1 MIAFGSLGLPLLAIF
16 FGVASAAVWWAGLRL
31 SRNAGLIADRTGLG
45 QALIGVVLLGF
56 ATSLPEVATTTTASL
71 AGNPAMAVNNL
82 LGGVAFQV
90 LVLAVADMMI
100 GREAL
105 TSQLPSP
112 RVMLYAVIS
121 IAMLAFVA
129 FGVVIGD
136 VALPS
141 LPVGIFP
148 ILTVLAYLAGL
159 WAVRDYKS
167 SAGWKPASREASRP
181 GTERESGISNFALAV
196 TTIGFTALILVAGYV
211 ITRSAETM
219 AAQLG
224 LNNALI
230 GLTLIAAAT
239 SLPELSTAIAAVK
252 LRRHEMAIGD
262 VLGGNMVD
270 IALIVLVDLL
280 YIDGL
285 ALRGV
290 DSTALAA
297 ALLGVVMTA
306 LMLLGM
312 IERRDRTVFRMGY
325 DSAAIILVYVL
336 GLAAIILTTG

>member
-1 MIAFGSLGLPLLAIF
+1 MIAFETLELPLLAGIF
-16 FGVASAAVWWAGLRL
+16 MVASAAVWWAGVRL
-31 SRNAGLIADRTGLG
+31 SYNAGIIADRTGLG

-82 LGGVAFQV
+82 LGGVAFQI

-100 GREAL
+100 GRKAL
-105 TSQLPSP
+105 TSQLPTP

-121 IAMLAFVA
+121 IAMLALVA

-136 VALPS
+136 LALPS
-141 LPVGIFP
+141 LSVGVFP
-148 ILTVLAYLAGL
+148 LLTVLVYVAGL
-159 WAVRDYKS
+159 WAVRDHKS
-167 SAGWKPASREASRP
+167 SGGWKPVSGQASRAE
-181 GTERESGISNFALAV
+181 TEHESGIGNLTLALS
-196 TTIGFTALILVAGYV
+196 TIGLAALILVAGYA
-211 ITRSAETM
+211 ITRSAETG

-239 SLPELSTAIAAVK
+239 SLPELSTAIAAVR

-262 VLGGNMVD
+262 VLGGNLVD

-285 ALRGV
+285 ALHGA
-290 DSTALAA
+290 DPTALAA
-297 ALLGVVMTA
+297 ALLAIVMTA
-306 LMLLGM
+306 LILFGM
-312 IERRDRTVFRMGY
+312 IERRDRTVLRMGY
-325 DSAAIILVYVL
+325 DSAAVILVYLSGV
-336 GLAAIILTTG
+336 AAIILTAD